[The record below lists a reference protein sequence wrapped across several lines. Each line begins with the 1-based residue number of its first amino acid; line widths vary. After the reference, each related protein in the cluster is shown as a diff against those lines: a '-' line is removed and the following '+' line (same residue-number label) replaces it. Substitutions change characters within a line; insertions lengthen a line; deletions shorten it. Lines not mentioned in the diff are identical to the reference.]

1 MAIGIY
7 EFFRPKRQRERLVR
21 EFVAVANA
29 MQFDKFGQY
38 LTDDFVF
45 SDTSGGSVAGLA
57 AYIEEEKAFREA
69 AGNPPVVI
77 DSLDHWR
84 GEILLR
90 GHLDTDVE
98 EIAGQT
104 MWRVAFRNKKISSAE
119 VTRDN
124 AGLTVPSPARR
135 RA

>member
-1 MAIGIY
+1 MAIGILDL
-7 EFFRPKRQRERLVR
+7 FRPKRHRERIIR
-21 EFVAVANA
+21 DFVEVANG
-29 MQFDKFGQY
+29 MQFDRFGRY

-45 SDTSGGSVAGLA
+45 SDTSGSSVEGLA
-57 AYIEEEKAFREA
+57 AYIEEERAFREA
-69 AGNPPVVI
+69 TGNPRVII
-77 DSLDHWR
+77 DSLDHFR
-84 GEILLR
+84 GDILLR

-119 VTRDN
+119 VTRQN
-124 AGLTVPSPARR
+124 SGLTVPSYARR